1 MKKLIVLVL
10 TLVCMLGAIGCDG
23 KINMDSDMSTEQQQ
37 LDKPTE
43 QHQFNATILEIYDN
57 HLLVEPCSGM
67 DELKSS
73 DKIEVSIQNIDK
85 SIEWKVGDLAII
97 TYDGIIL
104 ETYPARLNQ
113 VYKVEKGAPQSTEN
127 ETQPGGTPVDELFDI
142 TVSYANWGELTEIY
156 AKALNTEKMAMSS
169 VIHLPIYKFDTLA
182 ELEQFKNDVKDVLSI
197 EQGYDEVPSFN
208 ESTAKYDE
216 SFFAEN
222 TLMLVYVEATSGSY
236 RYGVDSIYHA
246 DGNFCIHIKQTNNPE
261 IHSDDMSGW
270 FITVAVPDS
279 MVADCTVFDAD
290 IH

>member
-23 KINMDSDMSTEQQQ
+23 KVNTDTNKSTEQQQ
-37 LDKPTE
+37 LNKPTE
-43 QHQFNATILEIYDN
+43 QYQFDATILEIYDN
-57 HLLVEPCSGM
+57 HFLVEPCAGM

-85 SIEWKVGDLAII
+85 SIEWKVGDYVLI

-156 AKALNTEKMAMSS
+156 AKALNTEKMTMSS

-246 DGNFCIHIKQTNNPE
+246 DGNFCIHIKQTNNSE

-279 MVADCTVFDAD
+279 MVADCTIFDAD
-290 IH
+290 LH

>member
-23 KINMDSDMSTEQQQ
+23 KVNTDTNKSTEQ

-57 HLLVEPCSGM
+57 HFLVEPCAGM

-85 SIEWKVGDLAII
+85 SIECKVGDYVLI

-127 ETQPGGTPVDELFDI
+127 ETQPGGTPVDKLFDI

-156 AKALNTEKMAMSS
+156 TKALNIDKMVMSS
-169 VIHLPIYKFDTLA
+169 VMRLPIYKFDTLV

-246 DGNFCIHIKQTNNPE
+246 DGNFYIHIKQTNNPE

-279 MVADCTVFDAD
+279 MVADCTIFDAD
-290 IH
+290 LH

>member
-23 KINMDSDMSTEQQQ
+23 KVNTDTNKSTEQQQ
-37 LDKPTE
+37 LNKPTE
-43 QHQFNATILEIYDN
+43 QYQFDATILEIHDN
-57 HLLVEPCSGM
+57 HFLVEPCAGM

-85 SIEWKVGDLAII
+85 SIEWKVGDYVLI

-113 VYKVEKGAPQSTEN
+113 VYNVEKGAPQSTEN

-236 RYGVDSIYHA
+236 RYGVDSVYHA

-261 IHSDDMSGW
+261 IHTDDMSGW

>member
-1 MKKLIVLVL
+1 MKKLIALVL
-10 TLVCMLGAIGCDG
+10 TLVCMLGLIGCDG

-37 LDKPTE
+37 LDKPNE

-57 HLLVEPCSGM
+57 HLLVEPCAGM

-85 SIEWKVGDLAII
+85 SIEWKVGDYVLI

-246 DGNFCIHIKQTNNPE
+246 DGNFCIHIKQTNNSE

-279 MVADCTVFDAD
+279 MVADCTIFDAD
-290 IH
+290 LH

>member
-85 SIEWKVGDLAII
+85 SIEWKVGDYVLI

-216 SFFAEN
+216 SFFTEN

>member
-1 MKKLIVLVL
+1 MKKLIALVL
-10 TLVCMLGAIGCDG
+10 TLVCVLGLIGCDG

-57 HLLVEPCSGM
+57 HLLVEPCAGM

-113 VYKVEKGAPQSTEN
+113 VYNVEKGAPQSTEN

-216 SFFAEN
+216 SFFTEN

-246 DGNFCIHIKQTNNPE
+246 DDNFCIHIKQTNNPE

-279 MVADCTVFDAD
+279 MVTDCTVFDAD

>member
-23 KINMDSDMSTEQQQ
+23 KVNTDPNKSTEQQQ
-37 LDKPTE
+37 QNKPTE
-43 QHQFNATILEIYDN
+43 QHQFDATILEIHDN
-57 HLLVEPCSGM
+57 HFFVEPCVGM

-85 SIEWKVGDLAII
+85 SIEWKVGDYVLI

-113 VYKVEKGAPQSTEN
+113 VYKIEKGAPQSTEN
-127 ETQPGGTPVDELFDI
+127 EIQPGGTPVDELFDI
-142 TVSYANWGELTEIY
+142 TVSYANWGDLTEIY
-156 AKALNTEKMAMSS
+156 VKALNIEKMAMSS

-222 TLMLVYVEATSGSY
+222 TLMLVYIEATSGSY
-236 RYGVDSIYHA
+236 RYGVDSVYHA
-246 DGNFCIHIKQTNNPE
+246 DSNFCIHIKQTNNPE
-261 IHSDDMSGW
+261 IYTDDMSGW
-270 FITVAVPDS
+270 FITVAVL
-279 MVADCTVFDAD
+279 DCTAFDAD
-290 IH
+290 LQ